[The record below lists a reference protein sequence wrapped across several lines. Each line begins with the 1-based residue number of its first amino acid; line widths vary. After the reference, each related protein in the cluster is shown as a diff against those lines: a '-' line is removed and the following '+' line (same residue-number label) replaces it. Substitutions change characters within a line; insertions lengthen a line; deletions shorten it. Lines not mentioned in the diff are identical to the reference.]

1 MYRTNSLFKPLTEKE
16 IVKNRMK
23 GYREVTNY
31 DSRAIINEEEGVQ
44 VQSQPQTTVPQQ
56 NAAQSQGQQPVQQ
69 NQGQQT
75 QQNPQ
80 QSQGQ
85 QPAIVQPN
93 NILNDQTWKAYQQ
106 NPSYETLKAFYDK
119 LSQVMQKM
127 NAQFGGGQNQQNAVQ
142 PQGQTPQNT
151 QQPQQPQ
158 QSQNTQQPSQPVQPV
173 QPNNVKESFFFRTAR
188 KLNENED
195 NSKDE
200 GQDSSTAKTSQD
212 AKEKGSEGNVKYDN
226 AYNKDDG
233 GKEHDFGWDKYMR
246 DSIFGT
252 KEDVF
257 QNTPSDVK
265 YGEGYGNPISPSDR
279 DKMEFQMTPTKPE
292 PFKPEKP
299 SFVSMSNPDAMAKT
313 VFTTGKVEIK
323 DAPAVAKSQEEK
335 PVGPEIKGNEKSAEN
350 KSSEESNSQTK
361 KTEDD
366 GSDDANESFFTDYDS
381 FLNEGYVEDSLKK
394 VIVQEFLNKFGGVF
408 DLGEFDEWISDN
420 YPQIANDPQAFD
432 EVSSDIERQSDSE
445 SHLEEDDD
453 KDLDDD
459 DIVEDEDGEVFSLE
473 EVVEEYMEQYED
485 DEYDEDDAKEW
496 LEANYEVD
504 EETTEDF
511 LDAVSDMFVEDDINE
526 SFDDEFFPNEATL
539 NE

>member
-31 DSRAIINEEEGVQ
+31 DSRAVINEEEGMQ
-44 VQSQPQTTVPQQ
+44 VQTQPQTTAP
-56 NAAQSQGQQPVQQ
+56 
-69 NQGQQT
+69 

-80 QSQGQ
+80 HLQGQ

-127 NAQFGGGQNQQNAVQ
+127 DAQFGGGQNQQNAVQ

-158 QSQNTQQPSQPVQPV
+158 QTQNAQQPSQTVQPA

-279 DKMEFQMTPTKPE
+279 DKIVFQMTPTKPE

-323 DAPAVAKSQEEK
+323 DAPAVSTSQEEK
-335 PVGPEIKGNEKSAEN
+335 PVGPEIKGNEKSVDY
-350 KSSEESNSQTK
+350 KSSKETSSQTK

-366 GSDDANESFFTDYDS
+366 GSDDANESFFTNYDS
-381 FLNEGYVEDSLKK
+381 FLNEEYVEDSLKK

-408 DLGEFDEWISDN
+408 DLGEFDEWIADN
-420 YPQIANDPQAFD
+420 YPQIASDPQAFD
-432 EVSSDIERQSDSE
+432 EVSSEIERQSESE
-445 SHLEEDDD
+445 SYLEEDDD

-459 DIVEDEDGEVFSLE
+459 EDKDLDDDEDDTFEDEDGEVFSLD

>member
-1 MYRTNSLFKPLTEKE
+1 MSRTNSLFKPLTEKE

-23 GYREVTNY
+23 SYREVVSY
-31 DSRAIINEEEGVQ
+31 DPRAVINEEESVQ
-44 VQSQPQTTVPQQ
+44 VQSQTTTPQQ
-56 NAAQSQGQQPVQQ
+56 NTAQP
-69 NQGQQT
+69 
-75 QQNPQ
+75 
-80 QSQGQ
+80 QGQ
-85 QPAIVQPN
+85 QPAIVQPD

-106 NPSYETLKAFYDK
+106 NPTYETLKAFYDK
-119 LSQVMQKM
+119 LGQVMQKM
-127 NAQFGGGQNQQNAVQ
+127 NAQFGGGQNQNQQTAAQ
-142 PQGQTPQNT
+142 PQGQSPQNAQAT
-151 QQPQQPQ
+151 QQPQQT
-158 QSQNTQQPSQPVQPV
+158 QNAQQPSQPVQPA

-188 KLNENED
+188 KLNENE
-195 NSKDE
+195 NNPKDE

-212 AKEKGSEGNVKYDN
+212 AKEKGSDGNVKYDN

-252 KEDVF
+252 KDDVF

-323 DAPAVAKSQEEK
+323 DAPAVVKNQEEK
-335 PVGPEIKGNEKSAEN
+335 PVGPEIKGNEKGAEN
-350 KSSEESNSQTK
+350 KSSEESKPQNK
-361 KTEDD
+361 KTDDD
-366 GSDDANESFFTDYDS
+366 GSDDANESFFTNYDS

-394 VIVQEFLNKFGGVF
+394 VIVQEFLNKFEGVF

-445 SHLEEDDD
+445 SYLEEDNE
-453 KDLDDD
+453 DLDDNED
-459 DIVEDEDGEVFSLE
+459 DTIEDEDGEVLSLE

-511 LDAVSDMFVEDDINE
+511 LDAVSDMFVEDGINE

>member
-31 DSRAIINEEEGVQ
+31 DSRAVINEEEGVQ
-44 VQSQPQTTVPQQ
+44 VQSQPQTIAP
-56 NAAQSQGQQPVQQ
+56 
-69 NQGQQT
+69 

-80 QSQGQ
+80 HPQGQ

-127 NAQFGGGQNQQNAVQ
+127 NAQFGGAQNQQNAVQ
-142 PQGQTPQNT
+142 PQGQAPQNT

-158 QSQNTQQPSQPVQPV
+158 QSQNTQQPSQIVQPA

-233 GKEHDFGWDKYMR
+233 GKEHDFGWDEYMR
-246 DSIFGT
+246 GSIFGT

-323 DAPAVAKSQEEK
+323 DVPAVAKSQEEK
-335 PVGPEIKGNEKSAEN
+335 PVGPEIKGNEKSAYREQ
-350 KSSEESNSQTK
+350 EFGRIQ
-361 KTEDD
+361 
-366 GSDDANESFFTDYDS
+366 FTD
-381 FLNEGYVEDSLKK
+381 
-394 VIVQEFLNKFGGVF
+394 Q
-408 DLGEFDEWISDN
+408 
-420 YPQIANDPQAFD
+420 
-432 EVSSDIERQSDSE
+432 
-445 SHLEEDDD
+445 
-453 KDLDDD
+453 KDR
-459 DIVEDEDGEVFSLE
+459 G
-473 EVVEEYMEQYED
+473 
-485 DEYDEDDAKEW
+485 
-496 LEANYEVD
+496 
-504 EETTEDF
+504 
-511 LDAVSDMFVEDDINE
+511 
-526 SFDDEFFPNEATL
+526 
-539 NE
+539 

>member
-1 MYRTNSLFKPLTEKE
+1 MFYRTNSLFKPLLEKE
-16 IVKNRMK
+16 IIQNRMK
-23 GYREVTNY
+23 GYREVVNY
-31 DSRAIINEEEGVQ
+31 DPRSVINEEEGLQ
-44 VQSQPQTTVPQQ
+44 VQSQ
-56 NAAQSQGQQPVQQ
+56 SQATAP
-69 NQGQQT
+69 

-80 QSQGQ
+80 QPQGQ
-85 QPAIVQPN
+85 QPGIVQPN

-127 NAQFGGGQNQQNAVQ
+127 DAQFGGGQNQQNAAQ
-142 PQGQTPQNT
+142 SQGQTPQNT

-158 QSQNTQQPSQPVQPV
+158 QTQNVQQPSQPVQPA

-188 KLNENED
+188 KLIESED

-212 AKEKGSEGNVKYDN
+212 TKEKGSEGNVKYDN

-265 YGEGYGNPISPSDR
+265 YGEGYGNPISPADR

-299 SFVSMSNPDAMAKT
+299 SFVSMSNPDAMSKT

-323 DAPAVAKSQEEK
+323 DAPAVSTSQEEK
-335 PVGPEIKGNEKSAEN
+335 PVGPEIKGNEKSADY
-350 KSSEESNSQTK
+350 KSSKETISQTK

-366 GSDDANESFFTDYDS
+366 GSDDANESFFTNYDS

-408 DLGEFDEWISDN
+408 DLGEFDEWITDN
-420 YPQIANDPQAFD
+420 YPQIASDPQAFD
-432 EVSSDIERQSDSE
+432 EVSSEIERQSESE
-445 SHLEEDDD
+445 SYLEEDDD

-459 DIVEDEDGEVFSLE
+459 EDDTFEDEDGEVFSLD

>member
-31 DSRAIINEEEGVQ
+31 DSRAVINEEEGVQ
-44 VQSQPQTTVPQQ
+44 VQSQPQTIAPQQ
-56 NAAQSQGQQPVQQ
+56 NPQIPQGQQPV
-69 NQGQQT
+69 
-75 QQNPQ
+75 
-80 QSQGQ
+80 
-85 QPAIVQPN
+85 IVQPN

-151 QQPQQPQ
+151 QQP
-158 QSQNTQQPSQPVQPV
+158 SQIVQPA

-212 AKEKGSEGNVKYDN
+212 AKDKGSEGNVDYYS
-226 AYNKDDG
+226 AYNKDL
-233 GKEHDFGWDKYMR
+233 HDFGWDEYMR
-246 DSIFGT
+246 GSIFGT

-279 DKMEFQMTPTKPE
+279 DKIEFQMTPTKPE

-323 DAPAVAKSQEEK
+323 DAPAVSKSQEEK

-350 KSSEESNSQTK
+350 KSSEKSNSQTK

-381 FLNEGYVEDSLKK
+381 FLNEGHVEDSLKK

-459 DIVEDEDGEVFSLE
+459 DIVEDEDGEVFSLD

-496 LEANYEVD
+496 LETNYEVD

>member
-1 MYRTNSLFKPLTEKE
+1 MYRTNSLFKPLSEKE

-23 GYREVTNY
+23 SYREVVSY
-31 DSRAIINEEEGVQ
+31 DPRAVINEEESVQ
-44 VQSQPQTTVPQQ
+44 VQSQTTAPQQ
-56 NAAQSQGQQPVQQ
+56 NTAQPQGQQPVQQ
-69 NQGQQT
+69 N
-75 QQNPQ
+75 PQ
-80 QSQGQ
+80 QPQGQ
-85 QPAIVQPN
+85 QPTIVQPN

-106 NPSYETLKAFYDK
+106 NPTYETLKAFYDK

-127 NAQFGGGQNQQNAVQ
+127 DAQFRGGQNQNQQTVTQLQSPQNVQ
-142 PQGQTPQNT
+142 PQPQA
-151 QQPQQPQ
+151 P
-158 QSQNTQQPSQPVQPV
+158 QNTQQPSQPVQPA
-173 QPNNVKESFFFRTAR
+173 QPNNVKESFFFRTAFR
-188 KLNENED
+188 KLNENEEKP
-195 NSKDE
+195 KDE

-212 AKEKGSEGNVKYDN
+212 AKEKGSEGNVKYDI

-233 GKEHDFGWDKYMR
+233 GKVHDFGWDKYMR
-246 DSIFGT
+246 GSIFGT
-252 KEDVF
+252 KDDVF

-279 DKMEFQMTPTKPE
+279 DKIVFQMTPTKPE
-292 PFKPEKP
+292 PFNPEKP

-323 DAPAVAKSQEEK
+323 DAPAVSKSQEEK
-335 PVGPEIKGNEKSAEN
+335 PVGPEIKGNEKSAED
-350 KSSEESNSQTK
+350 KGSEESKPQTK

-381 FLNEGYVEDSLKK
+381 FLNEGNVEDSLKK
-394 VIVQEFLNKFGGVF
+394 VIVQEFLNKFGGIF
-408 DLGEFDEWISDN
+408 NLGEFDEWISDN

-432 EVSSDIERQSDSE
+432 EVSSEIERQSDYE
-445 SHLEEDDD
+445 SYLEEDNN
-453 KDLDDD
+453 DLDGSEDD
-459 DIVEDEDGEVFSLE
+459 TFEDEDGEELSLE
-473 EVVEEYMEQYED
+473 DVVEEYMEQYED

>member
-1 MYRTNSLFKPLTEKE
+1 MSRTNSLFKPLTEKE

-23 GYREVTNY
+23 GYREVVSY
-31 DSRAIINEEEGVQ
+31 DPRVVINEEESVQ
-44 VQSQPQTTVPQQ
+44 VQSQTTAPQQ
-56 NAAQSQGQQPVQQ
+56 NTSQP
-69 NQGQQT
+69 
-75 QQNPQ
+75 
-80 QSQGQ
+80 QGQ

-106 NPSYETLKAFYDK
+106 NPTYETLKAFYDK

-127 NAQFGGGQNQQNAVQ
+127 DAQFGGGQNQNQQTATQ
-142 PQGQTPQNT
+142 PQGQSPQNAQTPQQT
-151 QQPQQPQ
+151 QQI
-158 QSQNTQQPSQPVQPV
+158 QNAQQPSQPVQPA

-195 NSKDE
+195 NTKDE

-212 AKEKGSEGNVKYDN
+212 AKEKGSEGNVKYDS

-252 KEDVF
+252 KDDVF

-299 SFVSMSNPDAMAKT
+299 SFVSMSNPDAISKT

-323 DAPAVAKSQEEK
+323 DAPAVVKSQEEK
-335 PVGPEIKGNEKSAEN
+335 PVGPEIKGNEKGAEN
-350 KSSEESNSQTK
+350 KSSEESKPQTK

-432 EVSSDIERQSDSE
+432 EVSSDIERQADYE

-453 KDLDDD
+453 KDLDDIED
-459 DIVEDEDGEVFSLE
+459 ETVEDVDGEELSLE

>member
-1 MYRTNSLFKPLTEKE
+1 MSRTNSLFKPLSEKE

-23 GYREVTNY
+23 SYREVVSY
-31 DSRAIINEEEGVQ
+31 DPRAVINEEESVQ
-44 VQSQPQTTVPQQ
+44 VQSQS
-56 NAAQSQGQQPVQQ
+56 NAP
-69 NQGQQT
+69 

-80 QSQGQ
+80 QPQGQ
-85 QPAIVQPN
+85 QTAQQNPQHPQGQQTGIVQPN

-106 NPSYETLKAFYDK
+106 NPTYKTLKAFYEK

-127 NAQFGGGQNQQNAVQ
+127 DAQFGGGQNQNQQNATQ
-142 PQGQTPQNT
+142 PQGQSPQNAQPAQQT
-151 QQPQQPQ
+151 Q
-158 QSQNTQQPSQPVQPV
+158 NAQQPSQPVQPP

-188 KLNENED
+188 KLYENED
-195 NSKDE
+195 KPKDE
-200 GQDSSTAKTSQD
+200 GQYSSTAKTSQET
-212 AKEKGSEGNVKYDN
+212 KEKSSEGNVKYDS

-252 KEDVF
+252 KDDVF

-313 VFTTGKVEIK
+313 VFTVGKVEIK
-323 DAPAVAKSQEEK
+323 DAPAVVKNQEEK
-335 PVGPEIKGNEKSAEN
+335 PVGPEIKGNEKGAEN
-350 KSSEESNSQTK
+350 KSSKETNPQTK

-366 GSDDANESFFTDYDS
+366 GSDDANESFFTNYDS

-420 YPQIANDPQAFD
+420 YPQIASDPQAFD
-432 EVSSDIERQSDSE
+432 EVSSDIERQSNYE
-445 SHLEEDDD
+445 SHLAENDMELDDSEDDD
-453 KDLDDD
+453 FD
-459 DIVEDEDGEVFSLE
+459 DEDGEVLSLE

-496 LEANYEVD
+496 LEANYDDVD

>member
-31 DSRAIINEEEGVQ
+31 DSRAVINEEEGVQ
-44 VQSQPQTTVPQQ
+44 VQSQPQTTAP
-56 NAAQSQGQQPVQQ
+56 
-69 NQGQQT
+69 

-80 QSQGQ
+80 YPQGH

-195 NSKDE
+195 NPKDE

-212 AKEKGSEGNVKYDN
+212 AKEKGSEGNVKYDS

-233 GKEHDFGWDKYMR
+233 GKEHDFGWDEYMR
-246 DSIFGT
+246 GSIFGT

-279 DKMEFQMTPTKPE
+279 DKIEFQMTPTKPE

-299 SFVSMSNPDAMAKT
+299 SFVSMSNPDAISKT

-323 DAPAVAKSQEEK
+323 DAPAVVKSKEEK
-335 PVGPEIKGNEKSAEN
+335 PVGPEIKGNEKGAEN
-350 KSSEESNSQTK
+350 NSSEESNSQTK

-459 DIVEDEDGEVFSLE
+459 DTVEDEDGEVFSLD

-485 DEYDEDDAKEW
+485 EEYDEDDAKEW